1 MSLGKFRTIL
11 RSYFKWE
18 TKGHAAIVHS
28 FSIQLLKVG
37 VPTNYVSLRSSYG
50 LKELFYDKNTRIA
63 IAILWEFLHL
73 GQTLAFLRRTH
84 VNLLKSKEQNC
95 SRRNPF
101 SRSFIQN
108 FCVRFVYSY

>member
-37 VPTNYVSLRSSYG
+37 VPTNYVS
-50 LKELFYDKNTRIA
+50 
-63 IAILWEFLHL
+63 
-73 GQTLAFLRRTH
+73 
-84 VNLLKSKEQNC
+84 
-95 SRRNPF
+95 
-101 SRSFIQN
+101 
-108 FCVRFVYSY
+108 